1 MIIEDV
7 FRFAHST
14 PEKIA
19 LWDRG
24 QAIRYREFAY
34 WIAEAREFFLAQG
47 VEPGSLAVLM
57 EVPCRLD
64 GWTIDVALRSL
75 GVTTLSVYNQSA
87 LNDLDIRNIACVI
100 TKSKEPFEIPSAQR
114 DYKVIRVEDGVY
126 GGRTAGSLPPF
137 PAITSPFGAHI
148 RLTSGTTGVRKKVLL
163 SDAVIASETRR
174 RGDFW
179 EFSKDSVVN
188 AFAFALWSGLG
199 YYIPQAAWRIGA
211 TVVFHQTMDPNR
223 SLLIAGMTHAFFT
236 PATLR
241 EFFAASKGEIPRNPH
256 MRVIIG
262 GGAVPLELYSAVK
275 EKITSHIYTIASS
288 TEVGPWCFT
297 RIEKPEDLRS
307 HTVLPSTEVQIV
319 DEQENLLPPGQTG
332 AVRVRINGVSSY
344 IDHEEASRQ
353 FFRNGY
359 FYPGDLGSFDE
370 DGRLTL
376 RGRFTNVINVL
387 GDKVSAEPIEQALQE
402 RLAVEEV
409 CVLSIP
415 RGEAGEELHIAIQAP
430 QPIEKDKLEAAI
442 NGQIAGFAS
451 AQVHFFPK
459 LPRVGMGKVD
469 RIMLRQQICA
479 ARQPA

>member
-1 MIIEDV
+1 MIIERI
-7 FRFAHST
+7 FEHAHST

-24 QAIRYREFAY
+24 QAITYGEFAY
-34 WIAEAREFFLAQG
+34 WIDHSREYFLTQNLR
-47 VEPGSLAVLM
+47 PGSIAVLM

-64 GWTIDVALRSL
+64 GWSFDIALRSL
-75 GVTTLSVYNQSA
+75 GFTTLSVMNQES
-87 LNDLDIRNIACVI
+87 LNELDVRNIGCVI
-100 TKSKEPFEIPSAQR
+100 TKNPDPVNIRSAKEGYVLIRIP
-114 DYKVIRVEDGVY
+114 DGLF
-126 GGRTAGSLPPF
+126 GGKPAGAIPDLPPIASPAGS
-137 PAITSPFGAHI
+137 HI

-163 SDAVIASETRR
+163 TGAVISAESRR

-179 EFSKDSVVN
+179 GFAQHSVVN

-199 YYIPQAAWRIGA
+199 YYIPQAAWTAGA

-223 SLLIAGMTHAFFT
+223 SLLIEGMTHAFFT

-241 EFFAASKGEIPRNPH
+241 EFFATSKGEIPQNSS

-275 EKITSHIYTIASS
+275 DQITQNIYTIVSS
-288 TEVGPWCFT
+288 TEAGPWAFT

-307 HTVLPSTEVQIV
+307 HTVLPSMEVQVV
-319 DEQENLLPPGQTG
+319 DEMEKPRPIGEVG
-332 AVRVRINGVSSY
+332 AVRIRINGVSSY
-344 IDHEEASRQ
+344 VDNEEASRI

-359 FYPGDLGSFDE
+359 FYPGDLGSFDP

-376 RGRFTNVINVL
+376 RGRFTNVINVM
-387 GDKVSAEPIEQALQE
+387 GDKISAEPIEQALQE
-402 RLAVEEV
+402 KLAVEDV

-415 RGEAGEELHIAIQAP
+415 RQDAGEELHIAIQA
-430 QPIEKDKLEAAI
+430 QRPIESATLQAAL
-442 NGQIAGFAS
+442 NGHIAGFPA
-451 AQVHFFPK
+451 AQVHFFTA

-469 RIMLRQQICA
+469 RIALRKQICA
-479 ARQPA
+479 MQARD